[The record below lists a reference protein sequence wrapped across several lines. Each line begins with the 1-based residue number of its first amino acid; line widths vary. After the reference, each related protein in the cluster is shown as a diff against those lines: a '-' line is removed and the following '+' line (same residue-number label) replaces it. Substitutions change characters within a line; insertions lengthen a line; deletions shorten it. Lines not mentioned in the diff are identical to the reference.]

1 MTNVEEYIIF
11 TDVET
16 NTYTVSTPTVSMS
29 FDTLQKA
36 REWASLIATKI
47 NGGN

>member
-1 MTNVEEYIIF
+1 MANVEEYIIL
-11 TDVET
+11 TDFEAG
-16 NTYTVSTPTVSMS
+16 TYTVSTPTVSMS

-36 REWASLIATKI
+36 QEWAPLIATRL